1 MGAASR
7 VPQLFRVPLRVL
19 GKGCRTSKR
28 TEVVRLLVEQ
38 QATDRALWIDRHLA
52 DGVDRQV
59 IGTLVHANDGENLDW
74 LSDVA

>member
-1 MGAASR
+1 MT
-7 VPQLFRVPLRVL
+7 QLFRVPLRVL
-19 GKGCRTSKR
+19 GKGCRTRKR

-52 DGVDRQV
+52 DGIDRKL
-59 IGTLVHANDGENLDW
+59 ICILVHANDGEDLDG